1 MSNII
6 EMAQSFNCLLLN
18 SDILIPVSF
27 FNDNIEK
34 CTFLQQGD
42 HQQKVYLSEL
52 TGVLLK
58 NDICSKANVNS
69 NNTKL
74 WKVNVK
80 KSEIKDKN
88 VSTEEDIEKKLGGKE
103 MELQELFEEYFQDE
117 LDHKNFK
124 ASNIHIIAIISAT
137 DSLEWSIDLSD
148 TSTVVSNVDAILA
161 DFRELFKRCCCEKLK
176 LPIFKPDK
184 AHPYYNAIRD
194 LQIPSNPKYKQRPLL
209 LMNDL
214 PTINGNDGL
223 TDTTVLEDLSQIK
236 EIMIVLGTSGSGKTR
251 TLIELLCKKY
261 GIYFTGLVKE
271 NPGSGDL
278 RMMIDH
284 IFPRLKESLPKN
296 DLYATRYSKC
306 LLFARIYT
314 LNYILENYGK
324 INPCNWAILQLC
336 PTVFFKGDIFETI
349 TLEFRK
355 VPEYFLDVEIR
366 KLISNILAIVNQET
380 LPVILDEAQ
389 ELIDR
394 FQNKFT
400 STTDKDKSRPL
411 YSLVI
416 RAFTISGIC
425 VIPSGTGLTMKSVL
439 DIGSHTLK
447 GATWNHE
454 DLIVIKNEFGSTK
467 MLRNFLSKFGFPFD
481 DHQDIMWWFVGRV
494 RFATTFVEEWLNNN
508 YGIDELFA
516 KFKGYYTDPD
526 SNKSIMVKI
535 VNRTNNDTIRQGIRN
550 NLKEGE
556 SEVDILSLLERA
568 VIKNWFDGL
577 NSIIVEK
584 ESALE
589 LFEYGVALLHR
600 EKDSKLQI
608 IISEPLVIDMGI
620 LWELLIPNAIIKL
633 FQDEG
638 VRDIF
643 KKPLPYNDWK
653 IYEPPNG
660 SLSVL
665 ATRSTSDYTLPN
677 FLENPVSPFFYPEN
691 VAGPDVVT
699 VMCPVDSD
707 KKYLVLIQ
715 AKFRLKNKGDVL
727 LTTDPKKFYHTRPEN
742 KGVEAKLLKGKVYEI
757 SYDKVTKLIK
767 KNYDGIFRI
776 FISYPAEVTLKE
788 EIEAKEMEVEEE
800 EWVAIIDASN
810 CNRIFEEKHIEMFKE
825 LKNPGKRNFDN
836 GQNSSNKKP
845 KALAEVNEAEVN
857 EQHEK

>member
-18 SDILIPVSF
+18 SDILIQFPFLMIILKSAPF
-27 FNDNIEK
+27 FN
-34 CTFLQQGD
+34 
-42 HQQKVYLSEL
+42 
-52 TGVLLK
+52 
-58 NDICSKANVNS
+58 KANVNS

-124 ASNIHIIAIISAT
+124 ASNIHVIATISAT

-589 LFEYGVALLHR
+589 LFEYGISLH
-600 EKDSKLQI
+600 
-608 IISEPLVIDMGI
+608 LVWGYCGR
-620 LWELLIPNAIIKL
+620 LLIPNAIIKL

-665 ATRSTSDYTLPN
+665 ATR
-677 FLENPVSPFFYPEN
+677 
-691 VAGPDVVT
+691 
-699 VMCPVDSD
+699 MDSD

-788 EIEAKEMEVEEE
+788 EIEVRKWKLRKKNGLQLLTQVI
-800 EWVAIIDASN
+800 VIVFLKKNILKCS
-810 CNRIFEEKHIEMFKE
+810 R

>member
-1 MSNII
+1 MLGNNKYNLTVFKIGNI
-6 EMAQSFNCLLLN
+6 LN
-18 SDILIPVSF
+18 F
-27 FNDNIEK
+27 
-34 CTFLQQGD
+34 
-42 HQQKVYLSEL
+42 
-52 TGVLLK
+52 
-58 NDICSKANVNS
+58 ICSRNKVDVS
-69 NNTKL
+69 VMRGVKL

-80 KSEIKDKN
+80 KSEIKKN
-88 VSTEEDIEKKLGGKE
+88 VHTEEDIININGRE
-103 MELQELFEEYFQDE
+103 MEPEELFEEYFKDE
-117 LDHKNFK
+117 LNNQNYIV
-124 ASNIHIIAIISAT
+124 SNIHIIAIIPP
-137 DSLEWSIDLSD
+137 L
-148 TSTVVSNVDAILA
+148 
-161 DFRELFKRCCCEKLK
+161 
-176 LPIFKPDK
+176 PDK

-336 PTVFFKGDIFETI
+336 PTVFFDYDIFEEI
-349 TLEFRK
+349 TSEFRK
-355 VPEYFLDVEIR
+355 ISEQYLDENLR
-366 KLISNILAIVNQET
+366 KLIRNISLLVNQKR

-439 DIGSHTLK
+439 DITGSHAMK
-447 GATWNHE
+447 GATWNNE

-481 DHQDIMWWFVGRV
+481 DHQDIMRWFVGRV

-643 KKPLPYNDWK
+643 KNPLPYNDWK

-727 LTTDPKKFYHTRPEN
+727 LTTDPKKFYHTRSEK
-742 KGVEAKLLKGKVYEI
+742 KGVEAKLLNGKVYEI

-825 LKNPGKRNFDN
+825 LKNPRKRNFDN

-857 EQHEK
+857 EQ

>member
-1 MSNII
+1 
-6 EMAQSFNCLLLN
+6 
-18 SDILIPVSF
+18 
-27 FNDNIEK
+27 
-34 CTFLQQGD
+34 
-42 HQQKVYLSEL
+42 
-52 TGVLLK
+52 
-58 NDICSKANVNS
+58 
-69 NNTKL
+69 
-74 WKVNVK
+74 
-80 KSEIKDKN
+80 
-88 VSTEEDIEKKLGGKE
+88 
-103 MELQELFEEYFQDE
+103 
-117 LDHKNFK
+117 
-124 ASNIHIIAIISAT
+124 
-137 DSLEWSIDLSD
+137 
-148 TSTVVSNVDAILA
+148 
-161 DFRELFKRCCCEKLK
+161 
-176 LPIFKPDK
+176 
-184 AHPYYNAIRD
+184 
-194 LQIPSNPKYKQRPLL
+194 
-209 LMNDL
+209 MNDL

-336 PTVFFKGDIFETI
+336 PTVFFDYDIFEEI
-349 TLEFRK
+349 TSEFRK
-355 VPEYFLDVEIR
+355 ISEQYLDENLR
-366 KLISNILAIVNQET
+366 KLIRNISLLVNQKR

-439 DIGSHTLK
+439 DITGSHAMK
-447 GATWNHE
+447 GATWNNE

-481 DHQDIMWWFVGRV
+481 DHQDIMRWFVGRV

-608 IISEPLVIDMGI
+608 IISEPLVIESALRYFLKYTDFSLHILRRMSDIDFSPSSMGI

-707 KKYLVLIQ
+707 KKYIVLIQ

-727 LTTDPKKFYHTRPEN
+727 LTTDPKKFYHTRSEK
-742 KGVEAKLLKGKVYEI
+742 KGVEAKLLNGKVYEI

-825 LKNPGKRNFDN
+825 LKNPRKRNFDN

-857 EQHEK
+857 EQHKK

>member
-1 MSNII
+1 MRFLQQYHRNGT
-6 EMAQSFNCLLLN
+6 
-18 SDILIPVSF
+18 V
-27 FNDNIEK
+27 

-137 DSLEWSIDLSD
+137 DSLEWSIDLLD

-209 LMNDL
+209 FMNDL

-278 RMMIDH
+278 R
-284 IFPRLKESLPKN
+284 
-296 DLYATRYSKC
+296 
-306 LLFARIYT
+306 
-314 LNYILENYGK
+314 
-324 INPCNWAILQLC
+324 
-336 PTVFFKGDIFETI
+336 DIFETI

>member
-1 MSNII
+1 
-6 EMAQSFNCLLLN
+6 
-18 SDILIPVSF
+18 
-27 FNDNIEK
+27 
-34 CTFLQQGD
+34 
-42 HQQKVYLSEL
+42 
-52 TGVLLK
+52 
-58 NDICSKANVNS
+58 
-69 NNTKL
+69 
-74 WKVNVK
+74 
-80 KSEIKDKN
+80 
-88 VSTEEDIEKKLGGKE
+88 
-103 MELQELFEEYFQDE
+103 
-117 LDHKNFK
+117 
-124 ASNIHIIAIISAT
+124 
-137 DSLEWSIDLSD
+137 
-148 TSTVVSNVDAILA
+148 
-161 DFRELFKRCCCEKLK
+161 
-176 LPIFKPDK
+176 
-184 AHPYYNAIRD
+184 
-194 LQIPSNPKYKQRPLL
+194 
-209 LMNDL
+209 MNDL

-236 EIMIVLGTSGSGKTR
+236 EIMIVMGTSGSGKTR

-336 PTVFFKGDIFETI
+336 PTVFFDYDIFEEI
-349 TLEFRK
+349 TSEFRK
-355 VPEYFLDVEIR
+355 ISEQYLDDNLR
-366 KLISNILAIVNQET
+366 KLIRNISLLVNQKR

-439 DIGSHTLK
+439 DITGSHAMK
-447 GATWNHE
+447 GATWNNE

-481 DHQDIMWWFVGRV
+481 DHQDIMRWFVGRV

-653 IYEPPNG
+653 IYEPPNC

-699 VMCPVDSD
+699 VMCPVNSD
-707 KKYLVLIQ
+707 KKYIVLIQ

-727 LTTDPKKFYHTRPEN
+727 LTTDPEKFYHTRPKK
-742 KGVEAKLLKGKVYEI
+742 KGDEAKLLKGKVYEI

-825 LKNPGKRNFDN
+825 LKNPRKRNFDN

-857 EQHEK
+857 EQHKK